1 MRRSSERPPGAQRGR
16 RGSTA
21 AVRGMGGGTVLFA
34 SSNPNKFSEA
44 SAILS
49 GFGIRSE
56 MFRCE
61 LEEIQSDS
69 LAEIA
74 ARKAAGAAAACGGGR
89 HVIVEDGGLFIDALG
104 GFPGP
109 YSAYV
114 YGTVGPRAVA
124 RLVPRGAP
132 RSASFRSAVAYSGPR
147 LRAGT
152 GARRRGGGGSG
163 SGAGHAPA
171 PAAAVFEGRVDGAI
185 ASRPRGAGWGYDPVF
200 VPAGHRSTFAQMGA
214 VGRGGG
220 KIPAKNDLSHRR
232 AALERFAAWFVTG
245 RRA

>member
-1 MRRSSERPPGAQRGR
+1 MPRSSERAPGAPRAR
-16 RGSTA
+16 RGSAA
-21 AVRGMGGGTVLFA
+21 AVRDKGGGAGGTVLFA
-34 SSNPNKFSEA
+34 SSNPNKFAEA

-49 GFGIRSE
+49 GFGIRAE

-147 LRAGT
+147 LRAGA
-152 GARRRGGGGSG
+152 GARRRGGGGG
-163 SGAGHAPA
+163 GPA
-171 PAAAVFEGRVDGAI
+171 SAAVVFEGSVDGAI
-185 ASRPRGAGWGYDPVF
+185 APRPRGAGWGYDPVF
-200 VPAGHRSTFAQMGA
+200 VPAGHRSTFAQMAAGP
-214 VGRGGG
+214 GG
-220 KIPAKNDLSHRR
+220 KGPAKNDLSHRR

-245 RRA
+245 RPA